1 MKANIVETIK
11 QLKNAMFLSPASN
24 AEVEQAEKTLQL
36 KFAQEYREYVLNFGV
51 ATAQGVELTGLTN
64 SPRLSVISVTERER
78 SLSGIPQNMYVVN
91 CSDAENSVILQD
103 EKGTIYEFR
112 HESLNPIFSS
122 LSEYISSLQG
132 GDAV

>member
-11 QLKNAMFLSPASN
+11 RLKNAMFLSPASN

-36 KFAQEYREYVLNFGV
+36 KFAQEYKEYVLNFGV
-51 ATAQGVELTGLTN
+51 ATAQGVELTGITN
-64 SPRLSVISVTERER
+64 SPRLSVVSVTERER

-91 CSDAENSVILQD
+91 CSDVENSVILQD
-103 EKGTIYEFR
+103 ETGTIYEFR
-112 HESLNPIFSS
+112 QKSLTRIFSS

-132 GDAV
+132 GDAM

>member
-36 KFAQEYREYVLNFGV
+36 KFAQEYKEYVLNFGV

-91 CSDAENSVILQD
+91 CSDVENSAVLQD
-103 EKGTIYEFR
+103 ETGTIYEFR
-112 HESLNPIFSS
+112 RKSLTPIFSS

-132 GDAV
+132 GDAM